1 MKDPKDQNDQKDLKD
16 NISEFERFLYRHR
29 PTDGEYYFLIRYT
42 KDGKTER
49 EPKEGT
55 WRARE
60 PCDTPLA
67 PPGPWLV
74 FYTKD
79 SWGRQRLP
87 PVGHPGPLRFVIRW
101 NLDGDGSEPGE
112 GKVDDKTKA
121 ADADL
126 IKAVMDG
133 LGDDDADGSLK
144 ATRIDVKKRELAL
157 DLKAKEQE
165 LLRTV
170 AVHRELAEGFILNR
184 SLRLELQAQTEH
196 VARIQRQGTESLE
209 RQFFLFQQLQES
221 AGRQAEREREAS
233 LRAASP
239 PPPPDY
245 TPVYQSAIGMLRDI
259 SVTALQRDNPP
270 RPALEGQVQRA
281 VLAGTSPNPEE
292 SLQQESATA
301 ASSRPTEAQLRADV
315 ERLRV
320 ELAAAKARAALLN
333 EAAATAEAE
342 RKTASPAPPTVEAAP
357 PVPRSVPNPTASI
370 VAAAPPE
377 SITKKESPDSMQPA
391 NRNPPAQE
399 GSPEP
404 TAARASAVSIA
415 VGADPMDSAVAAPT
429 MSASVEP
436 KGATVPITSSAQ
448 VVQYAPTGK
457 DVSTDVLGILVNMHA
472 GELLAETDTPAGR
485 PLVRPVTPIDPIE
498 RVLIDPP
505 KMDRETALRLI
516 QEGTAVE
523 SLGALLIFN
532 PMLRDELL
540 RLKRK

>member
-1 MKDPKDQNDQKDLKD
+1 MKDQKDQRDQKD

-49 EPKEGT
+49 EPAEGT

-67 PPGPWLV
+67 APGPWLV
-74 FYTKD
+74 FYSKD

-101 NLDGDGSEPGE
+101 NLDADGSERGE
-112 GKVDDKTKA
+112 AKADEKTAA
-121 ADADL
+121 ADAEL
-126 IKAVMDG
+126 IKTLVNG
-133 LGDDDADGSLK
+133 LDEDDAEGSLK
-144 ATRIDVKKRELAL
+144 AARIGAKRHDLAL
-157 DLKAKEQE
+157 ELKAKEQE
-165 LLRTV
+165 LLRSV
-170 AVHRELAEGFILNR
+170 AINRELAEAFILNR

-196 VARIQRQGTESLE
+196 VTRIQRQGTDSLE

-259 SVTALQRDNPP
+259 SVTALQRDSPP
-270 RPALEGQVQRA
+270 RPALDGQVVRA
-281 VLAGTSPNPEE
+281 ALAGTPPTSAGPVE
-292 SLQQESATA
+292 SGSVEAPPTK
-301 ASSRPTEAQLRADV
+301 PTEAQLRADV

-320 ELAAAKARAALLN
+320 ELAAAQARASLIQDAT
-333 EAAATAEAE
+333 ATAEAE
-342 RKTASPAPPTVEAAP
+342 RKTASPSQLVVEGTPPAMRKAPVPSAPAAP
-357 PVPRSVPNPTASI
+357 
-370 VAAAPPE
+370 AAPPE
-377 SITKKESPDSMQPA
+377 SVTKRESLDSIQSEHRNLPPSPNSSEPSTAPLRVAQDKSEEAPPSRSSVDPA
-391 NRNPPAQE
+391 L
-399 GSPEP
+399 S
-404 TAARASAVSIA
+404 TII
-415 VGADPMDSAVAAPT
+415 
-429 MSASVEP
+429 EP
-436 KGATVPITSSAQ
+436 KDAAASTSPIAQ
-448 VVQYAPTGK
+448 VVRTAPTGK
-457 DVSTDVLGILVNMHA
+457 DVSLDVLGILVNA
-472 GELLAETDTPAGR
+472 QAAELLAETDTPLAR
-485 PLVRPVTPIDPIE
+485 PRVTPVTPVDPIE

-505 KMDRETALRLI
+505 KMDRETALRMI
-516 QEGTAVE
+516 QEGTPLE

-540 RLKRK
+540 RHRRK

>member
-1 MKDPKDQNDQKDLKD
+1 MNDSKDPKDQDD
-16 NISEFERFLYRHR
+16 NVHEFERFLSRHR
-29 PTDGEYYFLIRYT
+29 PADGDYYFLIRYT

-49 EPKEGT
+49 EPTEGT
-55 WRARE
+55 WRARQ

-67 PPGPWLV
+67 GAGPWLV

-79 SWGRQRLP
+79 REGRERVP
-87 PVGHPGPLRFVIRW
+87 PVGHQGPLRFVLRW
-101 NLDGDGSEPGE
+101 NLDAHRTEPGE
-112 GKVDDKTKA
+112 AKSDEKTAA
-121 ADADL
+121 ADAEL
-126 IKAVMDG
+126 IKTLVNG
-133 LGDDDADGSLK
+133 LGEDDAEGSLK
-144 ATRIDVKKRELAL
+144 AARIEAKRRDLAL
-157 DLKAKEQE
+157 ELKAKEHE
-165 LLRTV
+165 LLRNV
-170 AVHRELAEGFILNR
+170 SINKELAEAFILNR
-184 SLRLELQAQTEH
+184 SLRLELQAQSEH
-196 VARIQRQGTESLE
+196 VTRIQRQGTESLE
-209 RQFFLFQQLQES
+209 RQFFLFQQMQES

-281 VLAGTSPNPEE
+281 VLAGPSPSPEE
-292 SLQQESATA
+292 ALQQESATA

-320 ELAAAKARAALLN
+320 ELAAAKARAALLQ
-333 EAAATAEAE
+333 EATASAEAE
-342 RKTASPAPPTVEAAP
+342 RKTASPPPPSVEAAP
-357 PVPRSVPNPTASI
+357 PVPRSVPNPAASI

-377 SITKKESPDSMQPA
+377 SITKKQSSDSMQPA
-391 NRNPPAQE
+391 KRNPPTQE

-404 TAARASAVSIA
+404 TAAHVSAVPTTL
-415 VGADPMDSAVAAPT
+415 GADPPDSAVAAPT
-429 MSASVEP
+429 MSASIEP
-436 KGATVPITSSAQ
+436 KGATVPITSSVQ
-448 VVQYAPTGK
+448 VIQSAPTGK

-472 GELLAETDTPAGR
+472 GELLAETDTPTGR